1 MVSQSFQL
9 VMKAGPTPGKAYAL
23 DKGEIKVGRD
33 ISNDIIINDAEV
45 SRKHARI
52 TIQGDSYVL
61 EDLGSTNGT
70 FVDGERLTG
79 PHILGLGQ
87 TISLGENVTLDF
99 EAVQFDPDVTLV
111 SAPEEIAEGPVEA
124 VPPPPQED
132 YTPVP
137 GTYTPSPPPPEPVYA
152 GQVPSDQPEPLPA
165 PGRRTST
172 WLIGGCGCLIIILCI
187 VIVASV
193 WYIDTNYLWCDV
205 FPFIPGCQ

>member
-99 EAVQFDPDVTLV
+99 EVVQFDPDVTLV

-124 VPPPPQED
+124 VPPQPQED